1 MWKEEDAE
9 IQSVEGADPGF
20 ETVPTQALVIPPTAK
35 RGIMILAAFFLLQI
49 VFAVIAGIA
58 LSVIFAV
65 SGGNVSDS
73 ETLAANLEDN
83 ALLVNM
89 TGTYVASIILVFWL
103 WLKAID
109 PEDGISFEFLG
120 LRQFTLVSLAKPAAT
135 GSGLGFAFLL
145 LGGLLCEAPEGPEF
159 GPLTTLFTAS
169 GWGLVLW
176 AVTALLFAPIVE
188 ELLFRSVL
196 LKSFLQNWPSP
207 PASLVATITTIVVF
221 TAFHYQEFVYFP
233 FAALAIFTMAAT
245 ATYFRL
251 KSDNLFAAVAL
262 HFFYN
267 FSLVLSM
274 LLARTSV

>member
-1 MWKEEDAE
+1 MWKEDAE
-9 IQSVEGADPGF
+9 AQSVESADPGF
-20 ETVPTQALVIPPTAK
+20 ETVPAHALVIPPTAK

-49 VFAVIAGIA
+49 VFAVIAAIA

-65 SGGNVSDS
+65 SGGDVSDS
-73 ETLAANLEDN
+73 ETLAANLEAN

-89 TGTYVASIILVFWL
+89 IGTYVASIILVLWL
-103 WLKAID
+103 WLKVID
-109 PEDGISFEFLG
+109 PEDGISLEFLG
-120 LRQFTLVSLAKPAAT
+120 LRQITFVYLAKPAAT
-135 GSGLGFAFLL
+135 GAGLGFAFLL
-145 LGGLLCEAPEGPEF
+145 LGGLLFQTPDGAEF
-159 GPLTTLFTAS
+159 GPMTTLSMAS

-176 AVTALLFAPIVE
+176 AATALLFAPIVE

-196 LKSFLQNWPSP
+196 LKSFLQSWPGP
-207 PASLVATITTIVVF
+207 PASVVATITTIVVF

-251 KSDNLFAAVAL
+251 KSDNLFAAVAV

-267 FSLVLSM
+267 LSLVLSM

>member
-1 MWKEEDAE
+1 MWKEDAE
-9 IQSVEGADPGF
+9 AQSVESADPGF
-20 ETVPTQALVIPPTAK
+20 ETVPAHALVIPPTAK
-35 RGIMILAAFFLLQI
+35 RGLMILAAFFLLQI

-135 GSGLGFAFLL
+135 GSGLGCAFLL

-176 AVTALLFAPIVE
+176 AVTARHIVLPQLFARLNIEDAQNFFCRRPDHHQTR
-188 ELLFRSVL
+188 RSNHRATHTRHAPFEIGNDGGSHIPNSA
-196 LKSFLQNWPSP
+196 KWHIPENRCGLQ
-207 PASLVATITTIVVF
+207 I
-221 TAFHYQEFVYFP
+221 
-233 FAALAIFTMAAT
+233 
-245 ATYFRL
+245 
-251 KSDNLFAAVAL
+251 
-262 HFFYN
+262 
-267 FSLVLSM
+267 
-274 LLARTSV
+274 